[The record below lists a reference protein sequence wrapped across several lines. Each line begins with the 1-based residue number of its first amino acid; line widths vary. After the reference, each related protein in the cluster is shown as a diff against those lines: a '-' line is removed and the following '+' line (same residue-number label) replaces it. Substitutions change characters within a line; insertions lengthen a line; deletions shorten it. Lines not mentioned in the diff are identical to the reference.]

1 MIQEKYL
8 IHQNNSKPCAFQI
21 TLKMAYS
28 FHHVWIVKG
37 FAIYDH
43 WLISS
48 SLSCQCYTNAILQGP
63 LAGYHRAICGFR
75 LVGITDEF
83 IQ

>member
-37 FAIYDH
+37 LAIYDH

-48 SLSCQCYTNAILQGP
+48 SLSCQCYTNAILQRTPGRVSQ
-63 LAGYHRAICGFR
+63 GYPWVQISWNN
-75 LVGITDEF
+75 
-83 IQ
+83 

>member
-21 TLKMAYS
+21 TPKMAYS
-28 FHHVWIVKG
+28 FHHVWIVRG

-48 SLSCQCYTNAILQGP
+48 SLSCQSYTNAILQRT
-63 LAGYHRAICGFR
+63 AGRISQGYLRVQIS
-75 LVGITDEF
+75 
-83 IQ
+83 QNKQ